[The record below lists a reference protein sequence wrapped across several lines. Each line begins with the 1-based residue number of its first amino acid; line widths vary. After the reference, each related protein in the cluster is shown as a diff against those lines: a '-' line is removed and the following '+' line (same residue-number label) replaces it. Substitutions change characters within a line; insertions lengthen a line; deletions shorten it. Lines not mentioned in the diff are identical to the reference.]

1 MAKLDTIS
9 SENDNIKVKR
19 STDANARRV
28 PDTKA
33 TYRSRAHYAESHEDS
48 TKSKPTVDASADDAA
63 DYSEKPTREAEREH
77 VDKVAQSTKN
87 EDTPKSSSDN
97 RSASRSVSTLRGR
110 DTVYVDSDDDV
121 TSLIERVTA
130 SEQSVVALV
139 PSAKRGV
146 LNSLVNLKLIRR
158 AAERYH
164 KKITI
169 ITTESSLI
177 SIASSLSIPVA
188 KSINAQSTIYTA
200 KEQSTRVAEQPK
212 RVEKIE
218 KVEDL
223 DKSEPQ
229 DEPEED
235 VIDGMDVSVGELDDM
250 AKSADDI
257 PEDKEISAAVASI
270 EIDDKQHND
279 LDANGV
285 NDDKEKRDSAKRRR
299 ERSTVPNFGAFRAK
313 FISFLFVVV
322 VVGGFAA
329 WAIMFAPHT
338 DIIIKA
344 KTIPKD
350 VKANLSLIPNAKLDV
365 KRSVMPVIVKSFKA
379 SDTVQFDA
387 TGTRDQGDKAT
398 GDITI
403 CNKKPIMLSLT
414 SLQQNVVNIKAGTQ
428 LRSASGK
435 IYTLDAPVTVK
446 GYSVGN
452 GADVKQNC
460 VSAKATAANIGDEFN
475 VEASTKLSI
484 SGYNADAVSAV
495 AANGFTGGTKKTV
508 KVVTRQDVD
517 SALAKLKE
525 QNNADEQKRKLEEQ
539 LKDEKVI
546 EDSFT
551 QQAGAP
557 KSTPDINQVSEDGK
571 ASLTVEV
578 TYSLLA
584 VKSADMK
591 EFLSAKIEPDNSQQ
605 VYDTGLSKLEFKQF
619 KAERRGYTVN
629 VSTVGYIG
637 PVIKEDDIKSR
648 SVGKK
653 QAEIKQELMKIP
665 GVQDV
670 TVNMSPF
677 WVSTP
682 SSANKI
688 GVKFSINQ

>member
-9 SENDNIKVKR
+9 SENDNIKVRR
-19 STDANARRV
+19 SADANARRV

-48 TKSKPTVDASADDAA
+48 MESKPTVDDNADDAA
-63 DYSEKPTREAEREH
+63 DYSEKPTREVEREH
-77 VDKVAQSTKN
+77 VDKTAQLTKN
-87 EDTPKSSSDN
+87 EDTPKSSSDI
-97 RSASRSVSTLRGR
+97 RSASRSVSSLRGR

-188 KSINAQSTIYTA
+188 KSVNAQSTIHTT
-200 KEQSTRVAEQPK
+200 KEQATRATEQPK
-212 RVEKIE
+212 RVEK
-218 KVEDL
+218 VDDL
-223 DKSEPQ
+223 DKPEPQ
-229 DEPEED
+229 EEQEED
-235 VIDGMDVSVGELDDM
+235 VIDGMDVPVGELDDM

-257 PEDKEISAAVASI
+257 PEDEEISAAVASI
-270 EIDDKQHND
+270 EVDDKHHND

-313 FISFLFVVV
+313 FVSFLFVVV

-350 VKANLSLIPNAKLDV
+350 IKANLSLIPNAKLDV
-365 KRSVMPVIVKSFKA
+365 KRGVVPVIVKSFKS

-387 TGTRDQGDKAT
+387 TGTREQGNKAT

-435 IYTLDAPVTVK
+435 IYTLDAPATVK
-446 GYSVGN
+446 GYSIGN

-484 SGYNADAVSAV
+484 SGYSADAVSAV

-539 LKDEKVI
+539 LKDERVI

-557 KSTPDINQVSEDGK
+557 KSTPDVNQVSEDGK

-629 VSTVGYIG
+629 ASTVGYVG

>member
-48 TKSKPTVDASADDAA
+48 MESKPTVDDNVDDVA
-63 DYSEKPTREAEREH
+63 DYSEKSTQKAEQEH
-77 VDKVAQSTKN
+77 VGKAAQPTKN
-87 EDTPKSSSDN
+87 EDTQKSSSDI
-97 RSASRSVSTLRGR
+97 RSASRSVSSLRGR

-188 KSINAQSTIYTA
+188 KSVNAQSTIHTT
-200 KEQSTRVAEQPK
+200 KEQATRATEQPK
-212 RVEKIE
+212 RVEK
-218 KVEDL
+218 VDAL
-223 DKSEPQ
+223 DKPEPQ
-229 DEPEED
+229 EEQEED
-235 VIDGMDVSVGELDDM
+235 VIDGMDVPVGELDDM

-446 GYSVGN
+446 GYSIGN

-460 VSAKATAANIGDEFN
+460 VSTKATAANIGDEFN

-517 SALAKLKE
+517 GALAKLKE